1 MTPIAAL
8 PEKGPS
14 LTRLNS
20 YDDFSP
26 LKEVILGSVAN
37 YVERLHDLSF
47 DMFVADNLTGAKG
60 YYPSITDWYGGAS
73 RSDRN
78 EPHRLA
84 MKTRF
89 LDELIED
96 VEGLAAILESL
107 SVKVLRPMPLDPE
120 PKDVATPAWSAPI
133 TPPLNVRDN
142 TLILGEEI
150 IETPPTLR
158 ARYFETQFL
167 KPIFMEYFR
176 QGARWTTMPRPMM
189 TDASFDPDNFANA
202 APNIEVPVDPQPS
215 PYDVGPEIMIDG
227 ANCLRLGR
235 DLVVNIS
242 NANHA
247 LACDWLERHLD
258 GRFRVHR
265 MFKLTQ
271 SHIDSVVIPLRPGT
285 LLIRSEG
292 VLDFLPGQ
300 LRTWDAIV
308 SPVPEVSDYPQY
320 DNDDPIPASPYI
332 DLNLLSIDEHTVLVN
347 DACKTL
353 IQVLENNKFT
363 VVPVRHRHRRL
374 FGGGFHCFT
383 LDTVRTGGA
392 EDYLG

>member
-1 MTPIAAL
+1 MR
-8 PEKGPS
+8 
-14 LTRLNS
+14 RLNS

-26 LKEVILGSVAN
+26 LREVVLGSATN
-37 YVERLHDLSF
+37 YAERVQDLSF
-47 DMFVADNLTGAKG
+47 DMFISDNLSRAKG
-60 YYPSITDWYGGAS
+60 YYPSITDWHDGAS
-73 RSDRN
+73 RAMRN

-84 MKTRF
+84 MKKRF

-96 VEGLAAILESL
+96 VEGIAAILTSL
-107 SVKVLRPMPLDPE
+107 SVKVLRPMPLDPQRTGMT
-120 PKDVATPAWSAPI
+120 TPAWSAPI

-142 TLILGEEI
+142 TLIVGDEI

-167 KPIFMEYFR
+167 KPIFMEYFK

-189 TDASFDPDNFANA
+189 TDASFDPENITNA

-235 DLVVNIS
+235 DLIVNIS
-242 NANHA
+242 NTNHA

-265 MFKLTQ
+265 MHKLTQ

-285 LLIRSEG
+285 LLIRSER
-292 VLDFLPGQ
+292 VLDFLPEPM
-300 LRTWDAIV
+300 RKWDLIV
-308 SPVPEVSDYPQY
+308 SPVPDVSDYPQY
-320 DNDDPIPASPYI
+320 AGDDPIPASPYI
-332 DLNLLSIDEHTVLVN
+332 DLNLLSIDENTVLVN

-353 IQVLENNKFT
+353 IRVLEENRFT

-383 LDTVRTGGA
+383 LDTIRAGGA
-392 EDYLG
+392 EDYLT

>member
-1 MTPIAAL
+1 M
-8 PEKGPS
+8 
-14 LTRLNS
+14 RLNS

-26 LKEVILGSVAN
+26 LKEVILGSAVN
-37 YVERLHDLSF
+37 YVERIHDLSF
-47 DMFVADNLTGAKG
+47 DMFISDNLTGARG
-60 YYPSITDWYGGAS
+60 YYASITDWYDGSS
-73 RSDRN
+73 RAKRN

-84 MKTRF
+84 LKKRF

-96 VEGLAAILESL
+96 IEGMAEVLESL
-107 SVKVLRPMPLDPE
+107 SIKVLRPMSLDPR

-142 TLILGEEI
+142 TLILGDEI

-158 ARYFETQFL
+158 ARYFETHFL
-167 KPIFMEYFR
+167 KPIFMEYFT

-189 TDASFDPDNFANA
+189 TDASFDPRNIDNA
-202 APNIEVPVDPQPS
+202 APNIEVPLDPQAS

-235 DLVVNIS
+235 DLIVNIS

-265 MFKLTQ
+265 MHKLTQ

-285 LLIRSEG
+285 LLVRSEK
-292 VLDFLPGQ
+292 VMEFLPEQ
-300 LRTWDAIV
+300 LRRWDVIV
-308 SPVPEVSDYPQY
+308 SPVPDVSDYPQY

-332 DLNLLSIDEHTVLVN
+332 DLNLLSIDENTVLVN

-353 IQVLENNKFT
+353 IQVLEENRFT
-363 VVPVRHRHRRL
+363 VVPLRHRHRRL

-392 EDYLG
+392 EDYLS

>member
-1 MTPIAAL
+1 M
-8 PEKGPS
+8 
-14 LTRLNS
+14 RLNS
-20 YDDFSP
+20 YDDFTP
-26 LKEVILGSVAN
+26 LKEVVLGSAVN
-37 YVERLHDLSF
+37 YAERLRDLSF
-47 DMFVADNLTGAKG
+47 DMFISDNVSGARG
-60 YYPSITDWYGGAS
+60 YYASITDWRPGED
-73 RSDRN
+73 RKKRN
-78 EPHRLA
+78 EPQRLA
-84 MKTRF
+84 MKERF

-96 VEGLAAILESL
+96 VEGIATALKSL
-107 SVKVLRPMPLDPE
+107 GLTVHRPMRLAPE
-120 PKDVATPAWSAPI
+120 ATEMSAPGWSAPV

-142 TLILGEEI
+142 TLILGDEI

-167 KPIFMEYFR
+167 KPVFMRYFE

-189 TDASFDPDNFANA
+189 TDASFDPANEDA
-202 APNIEVPVDPQPS
+202 APNIEAPLDPQAS
-215 PYDVGPEIMIDG
+215 PYDVGVEIMIDG

-235 DLVVNIS
+235 DLIVNIS

-247 LACDWLERHLD
+247 LACDWLERHLE

-265 MFKLTQ
+265 MHKLTQ

-285 LLIRSEG
+285 LLVRSEG
-292 VLDFLPGQ
+292 VLDYLPEP
-300 LRTWDAIV
+300 LRKWDVIV
-308 SPVPEVSDYPQY
+308 PPAPTVSDYPQY
-320 DNDDPIPASPYI
+320 ENDTPIPASPYI
-332 DLNLLSIDEHTVLVN
+332 DLNLLSIDEQTVMVN

-353 IQVLENNKFT
+353 IATLENKGFT

>member
-1 MTPIAAL
+1 M
-8 PEKGPS
+8 
-14 LTRLNS
+14 RLNS

-26 LKEVILGSVAN
+26 LKEVVLGSAAN
-37 YVERLHDLSF
+37 YLERIHDLSF
-47 DMFVADNLTGAKG
+47 DMFVSDNLTGAKG
-60 YYPSITDWYGGAS
+60 YYPSITDWHDGAS
-73 RSDRN
+73 RASRN

-84 MKTRF
+84 TKKRF
-89 LDELIED
+89 LGELIED
-96 VEGLAAILESL
+96 VEGISTILESL
-107 SVKVLRPMPLDPE
+107 GVRVLRPMPLDPE
-120 PKDVATPAWSAPI
+120 PKDMATPAWSAPV

-142 TLILGEEI
+142 TLILGDEI

-167 KPIFMEYFR
+167 KPIFMRYFAE
-176 QGARWTTMPRPMM
+176 GARWTTMPRPMM
-189 TDASFDPDNFANA
+189 TDASFDPENVANA
-202 APNIEVPVDPQPS
+202 APNIEVPVHPQPS

-227 ANCLRLGR
+227 ANCLRLGH
-235 DLVVNIS
+235 DLIVNIS

-247 LACDWLERHLD
+247 LACDWLERHLA

-265 MFKLTQ
+265 MHKLTQ

-285 LLIRSEG
+285 LLIRSER
-292 VLDFLPGQ
+292 VLDFLPER
-300 LRTWDAIV
+300 LRRWDTIV
-308 SPVPEVSDYPQY
+308 SPVPDVSDYPQY

-332 DLNLLSIDEHTVLVN
+332 DLNLLSIDENTVLVN

-353 IQVLENNKFT
+353 IRTLEDHRFT
-363 VVPVRHRHRRL
+363 VVPARHRHRRL

-392 EDYLG
+392 EDYLS